1 MDFASSMM
9 RLENAPGGIE
19 PPYTNDCMSTQALA
33 MAYVPYQP
41 WENIYDSDIALSRGT
56 IFQGLDK
63 PFLGWEAIPRGR
75 K

>member
-1 MDFASSMM
+1 MDFASNMM
-9 RLENAPGGIE
+9 RLENAPGGME
-19 PPYTNDCMSTQALA
+19 APDANDCRNTQTLA

>member
-1 MDFASSMM
+1 MNYASGMM
-9 RLENAPGGIE
+9 RLENAPGGME
-19 PPYTNDCMSTQALA
+19 PPVLPDCGDMQALA

-41 WENIYDSDIALSRGT
+41 WENIYDADIALSRGT

-63 PFLGWEAIPRGR
+63 PFLGGEAIPHGS